1 MKTGKFRYPRTVP
14 KPSPDQDQGEFVV
27 LEGEPAYRIRLCDRM
42 RPFFLSVV
50 SAEDHWMFLS
60 SHGGVT
66 AGRRDADHALFPYYT
81 DDKIC
86 DQAEATGGK
95 TVLRVLRGNKEYVWE
110 PLCAR
115 GEDRFQ
121 IQRSLIKSVW
131 GNQILWEEENLDLGL
146 VFRSG
151 WFNSRKFGWIRR
163 SWLRNPGRVPV
174 RVKFLDGIQNL
185 LPSGTG
191 NEFQLRFSTLLD
203 AYKRNELLSGS
214 RLALF
219 RLSAVPVDR
228 PEPAESLTTTVA
240 WSVAPEASTILLSS
254 RQLEAFRAGQGA
266 HGEKDVRGQRGAYF
280 LCGASKLGPAQELEM
295 MIGADVSLSAAE
307 VADLREKLRQP
318 ARFKREVL
326 EDIREGTAELRRLV
340 GSADGLQ
347 VSALPQ
353 GSSRH
358 YNNTLSNIMRG
369 GVFPRGETVC
379 RDDLD
384 RFFRA
389 SAPAAVSRWKRW
401 ARSLP
406 AQLSYAELI
415 RSAESWGDSCLER
428 ICREYLPLTFS
439 RRHGDPSRPWNRFTI
454 PRRDADGNRI
464 LNYEGNWRDIFQNWE
479 ALGQSFP
486 GFISGMITRFL
497 NASTADGYNPYRITR
512 GGVEWE
518 VPEPH
523 DPWAC
528 IGYWGDHQIIY
539 LLKFLEHS
547 VRHDPKELESLLD
560 REIFV
565 YANVPYR
572 IRNHQ
577 QLLADPKDTVVF
589 DHGLEKIIQG
599 RVRSRGAEGKLL
611 WDHQGRVI
619 RANLAE
625 KLLVPLLAKLSNF
638 VPEAGIWLNTQ
649 RPEWNDANNA
659 LVGQG
664 ASVVTLA
671 YLRRY
676 LAFLLSFFSSVSS
689 PDFMLSRDLA
699 EFLRGVAAVLEKN
712 RKLLSR
718 RISDR
723 DRSRILDLLGKKGET
738 HRHSVYRRGPSAQ
751 KKAIPKAQMLRFLSE
766 ALAWVDHSLKKNRRK
781 DGLYHSYNLLVWE
794 KGRGVGIRHLYEML
808 EGQVAILSSGL
819 LSPAEALAVLQALR
833 RSAMY
838 RPDQHSY
845 LLYPNRELPRF
856 LERNNLPPSSL
867 RRDGLLH
874 RLLQEG
880 DRLLVEKDVHGKVH
894 FRPGLGN
901 QRELER
907 VLDRLAE
914 NPRYQALVRRD
925 RSLVTRLYEQ
935 LFDHQS
941 FTGRSGTF
949 YGYEGL
955 GCIYWHMISKL
966 LLAVQELCFQAER
979 EGSPL
984 PLRKSLAKVY
994 YDIRQGLG
1002 DAKTPVEYGAFPMD
1016 PYSHTPAHAGAKQP
1030 GLTGQVK
1037 EDILCRLGELGIR
1050 VEKGRILL
1058 RPSLLR
1064 SVEFSPKPGS
1074 FDFVDHL
1081 GQERNLS
1088 LPEKS
1093 LAFTICQTPF
1103 IYLLGG
1109 ENKLTVFWADGT
1121 RTISR
1126 GLALDAG
1133 ASRAVLRRAG
1143 LVSKIEVTLRAESL
1157 R

>member
-1 MKTGKFRYPRTVP
+1 
-14 KPSPDQDQGEFVV
+14 
-27 LEGEPAYRIRLCDRM
+27 
-42 RPFFLSVV
+42 
-50 SAEDHWMFLS
+50 MFLS

-86 DQAEATGGK
+86 DQAEVTGGK
-95 TVLRVLRGNKEYVWE
+95 TVLRVWWGNKEHVWE
-110 PLCAR
+110 PLCGR
-115 GEDRFQ
+115 GEDRFS
-121 IQRSLIKSVW
+121 IQRSLIKSFW

-203 AYKRNELLSGS
+203 AYKKNELLSGS

-219 RLSAVPVDR
+219 RLSAVPADR
-228 PEPAESLTTTVA
+228 PEPAESLSTTVA
-240 WSVAPEASTILLSS
+240 WSVAPEASTILLST
-254 RQLEAFRAGQGA
+254 RQLEAFRAGKVVQ
-266 HGEKDVRGQRGAYF
+266 GEKEIRGQRGAYF
-280 LCGASKLGPAQELEM
+280 LCGATKLGPGRELEM
-295 MIGADVSLSAAE
+295 MIGADVSLSAAD
-307 VADLREKLRQP
+307 VAELREKLRQP
-318 ARFKREVL
+318 ARFQREVL
-326 EDIREGTAELRRLV
+326 EDIRGGTAELRRLV

-347 VSALPQ
+347 VSALAQ
-353 GSSRH
+353 GSARH
-358 YNNTLSNIMRG
+358 YCNTLSNIMRG
-369 GVFPRGETVC
+369 GVFLMGETVR

-384 RFFRA
+384 RFVHS
-389 SAPAAVSRWKRW
+389 SAPGALSRWKRR
-401 ARSLP
+401 ARSLS
-406 AQLSYAELI
+406 AQLPYSDLI
-415 RSAESWGDSCLER
+415 LNAESWGDACLER

-454 PRRDADGNRI
+454 PRRDADGNRT
-464 LNYEGNWRDIFQNWE
+464 LDYEGNWRDIFQNWE

-486 GFISGMITRFL
+486 GFISGMIARFL

-512 GGVEWE
+512 GGIEWE

-547 VRHDPKELESLLD
+547 LRQDPQGLPSLLH

-572 IRNHQ
+572 IRSHQ
-577 QLLADPKDTVVF
+577 QLLANPKDTVVF
-589 DHGLEKIIQG
+589 DHGLDKIIQG

-611 WDHQGRVI
+611 WDRQGRVI

-676 LAFLLSFFSSVSS
+676 LAFLLSFFSSVSD
-689 PDFMLSRDLA
+689 PDFKLSRDLA
-699 EFLRGVAAVLEKN
+699 EFLGGLAAILGKN

-723 DRSRILDLLGKKGET
+723 DRSRILDLLGKKGEAY
-738 HRHSVYRRGPSAQ
+738 RHAVYRRGPSPD
-751 KKAIPKAQMLRFLSE
+751 KRAISKVQMLRFLSE
-766 ALAWVDHSLKKNRRK
+766 ALAWVDHSLQKNRRH
-781 DGLYHSYNLLVWE
+781 DGLYHSYNLLAWE
-794 KGRGVGIRHLYEML
+794 KGRGVRIRHLYEML

-819 LSPAEALAVLQALR
+819 LSPAEAMPLLRALR
-833 RSAMY
+833 QSAMY
-838 RPDQHSY
+838 RADQHSY

-856 LERNNLPPSSL
+856 LERNNLPPAGL
-867 RRDGLLH
+867 RRGGLLH
-874 RLLQEG
+874 KLLQEG

-901 QRELER
+901 QRDLER

-925 RSLVTRLYEQ
+925 RPLVIRLYEE

-955 GCIYWHMISKL
+955 GCIYWHMVSKL
-966 LLAVQELCFQAER
+966 LLAVQELFLRAEK
-979 EGSPL
+979 EGSKAAV
-984 PLRKSLAKVY
+984 RQALARAY
-994 YDIRQGLG
+994 YDIRSGLG
-1002 DAKTPVEYGAFPMD
+1002 DSKTPVEYGAFPMD

-1037 EDILCRLGELGIR
+1037 EDILCRWGELGIH
-1050 VEKGRILL
+1050 VEQGKIVI

-1064 SVEFSPKPGS
+1064 RAEFSSKPGR
-1074 FDFVDHL
+1074 FAYVDL
-1081 GQERNLS
+1081 RGQERTLD

-1093 LAFTICQTPF
+1093 LAFTFCQTPF
-1103 IYLLGG
+1103 VYGLGR
-1109 ENKLTVFWADGT
+1109 ENHLTVFWADGT
-1121 RTISR
+1121 RTVSR
-1126 GLALDAG
+1126 KPTLDAG
-1133 ASRAVLRRAG
+1133 VSRAVLRRSG
-1143 LVSKIEVTLRAESL
+1143 LISKIEVTLRPESL
-1157 R
+1157 L